1 MPGAR
6 RDATPARPVRGAFA
20 RQPNV
25 FQAKPRPSSGRAS
38 APVRFTAHE
47 ALHPSDCLQ
56 YRWSWFL
63 AAGPRLVFGSA
74 GAMLSVYLHSAH
86 VDPEHVGPAGADP
99 VALQQSLY
107 FLHSASQ

>member
-1 MPGAR
+1 MPEFG
-6 RDATPARPVRGAFA
+6 
-20 RQPNV
+20 
-25 FQAKPRPSSGRAS
+25 SGRAS
-38 APVRFTAHE
+38 APVRFTAHA
-47 ALHPSDCLQ
+47 ALYPSDCLE
-56 YRWSWFL
+56 YRPSWLL

-74 GAMLSVYLHSAH
+74 AAMIDVYLHSAH